1 MFRENSAHNQFSMFE
16 STNWMSP
23 RIKEKLQKSWAPVFY
38 EHVFCKIDEKP
49 FAVLYSDVGRPN
61 FPVNISISLEFI
73 KHFLNYSDDDLIDN
87 YYFNYLVNY
96 AVGIRTLGELNLAE
110 RTMYEFRDRIY
121 KYTLEHP
128 EEDDLIFTQFINL
141 LNEFAK
147 VTGISFK
154 EQRMDSTMFMSNIKK
169 AGRLSLAFDV
179 LMKAVKAL
187 PENNLVDTLKDVLK
201 PEFRTKTLFKTKASE
216 TKSKL
221 NYILNLCFEAQELL
235 KNVETKKA
243 TEALRI
249 VSRFITEQA
258 DFDINTKKLTAK
270 KSVKISSNS
279 LQSAHDEDATFRKKS
294 GKNHSGYVA
303 NLSETC
309 SKENPYQLI
318 TDYTIDKN
326 IKSDVDFMEE
336 RLPIIVENTGC
347 EKLYVDGGYYS
358 EKASNISPNVEIN
371 FTDMTGKKPV
381 EKIPVTDFEFD
392 ETNIIIKCPKGIAP
406 DRSVIKKGQSVAHFP
421 IDCCK
426 SCEYRDK
433 CQAKAQK
440 KSYVVRISSTALE
453 AALQRLKIQQNK
465 IENVS
470 ARAGIEGTNSALKRS
485 QHFNKLYVRG
495 IAKCKVVGG
504 LKITAQNIRR
514 FIKQILTPRNPKPR
528 DKGTPMPNLT

>member
-1 MFRENSAHNQFSMFE
+1 MFE

-23 RIKEKLQKSWAPVFY
+23 SVKEKLKKSWAPVFY
-38 EHVFCKIDEKP
+38 EHVFCKIDEQP
-49 FAVLYSDVGRPN
+49 FAVLYSDIGRPN

-87 YYFNYLVNY
+87 YDFNYLVNY

-110 RTMYEFRDRIY
+110 RTMYEFRDRVY

-128 EEDDLIFTQFINL
+128 GEDDLIFTQFIIL

-147 VTGISFK
+147 ATGISLK
-154 EQRMDSTMFMSNIKK
+154 DQRMDSTMFMSNIKK

-179 LMKAVKAL
+179 LIKAVKAI
-187 PENNLVDTLKDVLK
+187 PEANLTETLKDVLE
-201 PEFRTKTLFKTKASE
+201 PEFRTETLFKTKASE
-216 TKSKL
+216 TESRL
-221 NYILNLCFEAQELL
+221 NFILNLCLEAQELL
-235 KNVETKKA
+235 ENVTTEKA

-249 VSRFITEQA
+249 MIRFITEQA
-258 DFDINTKKLTAK
+258 DLDVNTKRLTAK
-270 KSVKISSNS
+270 KSVEIPSNS

-294 GKNHSGYVA
+294 GKSQSGYVA

-318 TDYTIDKN
+318 TDYAIDKN
-326 IKSDVDFMEE
+326 IKSDVGFIEE
-336 RLPIIVENTGC
+336 RLPIIVENTNC

-358 EKASNISPNVEIN
+358 EQVSDISPNVEVN

-381 EKIPVTDFEFD
+381 EKIPVTDFELD
-392 ETNIIIKCPKGIAP
+392 ATNVILKCPKGITP
-406 DRSVIKKGQSVAHFP
+406 DCAVIKDGQTVAHFP

-426 SCEYRDK
+426 NCEYSNK
-433 CQAKAQK
+433 CPGKIQK
-440 KSYVVRISSTALE
+440 KSFVVRISSTALK
-453 AALQRLKIQQNK
+453 AAVQRLKIRQNK
-465 IENVS
+465 VKNTS

-485 QHFNKLYVRG
+485 QHFGKLYVRG
-495 IAKCKVVGG
+495 IAKCQVVGG

-514 FIKQILTPRNPKPR
+514 FIKQILTPRKPKS
-528 DKGTPMPNLT
+528 KITGILMPIST